1 MMDDVDERA
10 DWDAAYVL
18 GALSRDDRHLYETYL
33 AENPD
38 RAAALTELAGL
49 PGILNMLTCDEAIAL
64 TEQAGDSKADVLA
77 LDLVPSLAFAAARR
91 QRRSRRSML
100 VAGFAMAAAIAIGA
114 GAVGATA
121 FPHQEKAEGIALQA
135 MQPTLKGGIN
145 AALAVTEKKWG
156 TRLDW
161 TCEYVKDWAKAAP
174 AYDIV
179 VTTVEGAESAVG
191 TWSPA
196 SDHASGLAASTAIP
210 TARIRTVDIRV
221 SGTHEPLAVT
231 TMR

>member
-1 MMDDVDERA
+1 VIDDIA

-33 AENPD
+33 TANPD

-49 PGILNMLTCDEAIAL
+49 PGILNMLSCDEALAL
-64 TEQAGDSKADVLA
+64 IEKAGDDTTAVLA
-77 LDLVPSLAFAAARR
+77 LDLMPSPAFAAVR
-91 QRRSRRSML
+91 QRQRSRRSVL
-100 VAGFAMAAAIAIGA
+100 AAGFAAAAAVAVGACAIGA
-114 GAVGATA
+114 TVFPLSHSADAV
-121 FPHQEKAEGIALQA
+121 ALQA
-135 MQPTLKGGIN
+135 MEPTLKGGIT

-161 TCEYVKDWAKAAP
+161 TCDYVEDWAKAAP

-191 TWSPA
+191 TWRPA
-196 SDHASGLAASTAIP
+196 SDHASGLAASTSIP
-210 TARIRTVDIRV
+210 IARIHTVDIRV

>member
-1 MMDDVDERA
+1 MIDDIA

-18 GALSRDDRHLYETYL
+18 GALSRDDRHRYEAYL

-49 PGILNMLTCDEAIAL
+49 PGILAMLNCDEAIAL

-77 LDLVPSLAFAAARR
+77 LDLVPSLAIAAARR
-91 QRRSRRSML
+91 QRRSRRSVL
-100 VAGFAMAAAIAIGA
+100 VAGLATAAAVAIGA
-114 GAVGATA
+114 GAIGATA
-121 FPHQEKAEGIALQA
+121 FPHHEKVEAIALQA
-135 MQPTLKGGIN
+135 MQPTLKGGIT

-179 VTTVEGAESAVG
+179 VTTVEGTESAVG

-196 SDHASGLAASTAIP
+196 SDHATELAASTAIP

>member
-1 MMDDVDERA
+1 MIDDIA

-18 GALSRDDRHLYETYL
+18 GALSRDDRHLFEAYL

-38 RAAALTELAGL
+38 RAAGLTELAGL
-49 PGILNMLTCDEAIAL
+49 PGILNLLSCDEALAL
-64 TEQAGDSKADVLA
+64 GEQAGDSAADVLA
-77 LDLVPSLAFAAARR
+77 LDLMPSLAFAAAKQ
-91 QRRSRRSML
+91 QRRSRRSVL
-100 VAGFAMAAAIAIGA
+100 AAGFAAAAAVAIGA

-121 FPHQEKAEGIALQA
+121 FSGPQRAEGVALTA
-135 MQPTLKGGIN
+135 MQPTIKGGIN
-145 AALAVTEKKWG
+145 AALAITEKKWG

-161 TCEYVKDWAKAAP
+161 TCDYVEDWAKSAP

-179 VTTVEGAESAVG
+179 VTTVEGVESAVG

-210 TARIRTVDIRV
+210 TSRIHTVDIRM